1 MATTLR
7 SRTALVFAAALLPT
21 SVSATALAGPAV
33 ASTAAAAAAAPVTL
47 YATLAPSGDSN
58 GRGSAT
64 VRLNRQTRRVCATL
78 DWSRIGR
85 PNAAHIHR
93 KSDGGIVVDLTNAVG
108 DGSGCTTGVGRQIIR
123 RIVEHP
129 RRYYVNVHN
138 QAYPA
143 GAIQG
148 TTHR

>member
-7 SRTALVFAAALLPT
+7 SRTALVLAAALLPT
-21 SVSATALAGPAV
+21 SVSATAALAGPAV
-33 ASTAAAAAAAPVTL
+33 AATAAAPVTL
-47 YATLAPSGDSN
+47 YATLSPSGDSN

-64 VRLNRQTRRVCATL
+64 VRLNRQTQRVCATL

-93 KSDGGIVVDLTNAVG
+93 KSDGGIVVDLTNAIG
-108 DGSGCTTGVGRQIIR
+108 DGSGCTTGVGKRIIR

-138 QAYPA
+138 RAYPA